1 MAATVT
7 IVPIIAGETEE
18 WRTFVAEV
26 GGVRRIEWAQSQRRR
41 EITRQVVTVAEGEPA
56 LAVVYFEAVGI
67 DTATVQST
75 ESDDLFDDWY
85 RERMAE
91 RYDEFLQTE
100 VVFDSAPQPGPWQG
114 WR

>member
-7 IVPIIAGETEE
+7 IAPISAGETED

-56 LAVVYFEAVGI
+56 LAI

-100 VVFDSAPQPGPWQG
+100 VVFDSAPRPGPWQK
-114 WR
+114 